1 MRNFYVPHTARW
13 VAVCISIFSGS
24 LIFLGCDGGSSA
36 DTSDPYAALDKAF
49 PDGRVE
55 LLDCAA
61 RAQDPAY
68 VAEITSGTE
77 KFSQLSK
84 VVNDYDAEL
93 AHIKNELAQSLSR
106 RMGETIPEELLV
118 DELEKNPLYQQVL
131 AKRNAA
137 AEAAEAQ
144 RQANV
149 EAIRKR
155 MSSSAKRYDE
165 LLAEADAKAKAAG
178 LPTRAELQA
187 QQAAAEV
194 VQQQEAPKAP
204 QKPVMEAPTLKTLS
218 EKTGIPLPPATDKQ

>member
-1 MRNFYVPHTARW
+1 MA
-13 VAVCISIFSGS
+13 S
-24 LIFLGCDGGSSA
+24 
-36 DTSDPYAALDKAF
+36 
-49 PDGRVE
+49 
-55 LLDCAA
+55 LDCAA

-118 DELEKNPLYQQVL
+118 DELAKNPLYQQVL

-137 AEAAEAQ
+137 AEVAEAQ

-155 MSSSAKRYDE
+155 MSASAKRYDE

-187 QQAAAEV
+187 QQAAAEAAH
-194 VQQQEAPKAP
+194 QQEAPKAP

-218 EKTGIPLPPATDKQ
+218 EKTGIPLPPAADKQ